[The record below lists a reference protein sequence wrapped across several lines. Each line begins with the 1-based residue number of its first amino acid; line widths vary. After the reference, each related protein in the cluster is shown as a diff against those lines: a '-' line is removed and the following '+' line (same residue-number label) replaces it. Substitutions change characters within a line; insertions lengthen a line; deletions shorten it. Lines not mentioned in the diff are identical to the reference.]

1 MAPRVSRDDR
11 LRIIKLSKGGMP
23 MRAIS
28 AEIGCALGTVLRVVR
43 AYRDEGRVSDAS
55 RAGRRRATTEHEDLM
70 IVAAVVDEPFL
81 SAAEIKEELGIPA
94 SEATVRARLREAGLT
109 CWNSNTKLRLS
120 PGFKEIRLKFASEH
134 RDWTVAQWQG
144 VVFTNES
151 TICCKWDK
159 NRAAWRPLHNWNDP
173 IYTRQLAASGH
184 VAINVW
190 TMVTYQGLGPIH
202 RVDGGSLCPD
212 DYVDVIDHTMVP
224 FLLDGPFRDGGFI
237 LQQDPS
243 PTYRSR
249 TVREH
254 LDLHGVLRLDWPPKC
269 EDLSPI
275 RSAWGLLKER
285 LWRRRLSN
293 PSPDELW
300 ALIKKEWDKLRE
312 LPNITGGF
320 YMALPDKMAEVVAA
334 KGGATAF
341 RETGDEGAGQDSLE
355 LATSANGAVLLNS
368 G

>member
-134 RDWTVAQWQG
+134 RGWTVAQWQ
-144 VVFTNES
+144 
-151 TICCKWDK
+151 
-159 NRAAWRPLHNWNDP
+159 
-173 IYTRQLAASGH
+173 
-184 VAINVW
+184 
-190 TMVTYQGLGPIH
+190 
-202 RVDGGSLCPD
+202 
-212 DYVDVIDHTMVP
+212 
-224 FLLDGPFRDGGFI
+224 
-237 LQQDPS
+237 
-243 PTYRSR
+243 
-249 TVREH
+249 
-254 LDLHGVLRLDWPPKC
+254 DWPPKC

-285 LWRRRLSN
+285 LWRRRLSD
-293 PSPDELW
+293 PSPDKLW

>member
-249 TVREH
+249 TV
-254 LDLHGVLRLDWPPKC
+254 P
-269 EDLSPI
+269 
-275 RSAWGLLKER
+275 RSGAPGDSSKSGSGEGD
-285 LWRRRLSN
+285 SAM